1 MGYTSAM
8 GLYLKQE
15 QKRTQLQEELD
26 ERLRKRHEESQKLMD
41 DPDGVK
47 DSAYIE
53 GTKRTTTLDWA
64 WLLIILF
71 AIGVFVYFIYQ
82 VNYVPETSGQVYG

>member
-8 GLYLKQE
+8 GLYMKQE

-26 ERLRKRHEESQKLMD
+26 ERLRKRHEESQRLMD
-41 DPDGVK
+41 NPDGVE

-64 WLLIILF
+64 WVLIVIF
-71 AIGVFVYFIYQ
+71 AIGVFGFFIYM
-82 VNYVPETSGQVYG
+82 VNS